1 MVCQQ
6 VLRGLIP
13 VDGKREKRESTF
25 EGIGVSP
32 GIAVQQIQL
41 LAPQTQ
47 RAVQRTILPEEIP
60 LEIARFEEALIAT
73 HDQIKLIQKQVAEVL
88 GDEHASIF
96 DAHMLL
102 VDDRT
107 FIEDVIRTVKKDL
120 VNVEPVLQA
129 VANRFAD
136 MLSKMEDSYLSE
148 RASDIR
154 DVTKR
159 IMANLAGETL
169 NQMAQVTDSC
179 IVVAHDLSPSD
190 TASINK
196 KLVHGF
202 ITDLG
207 SATSHTAIMA
217 KALEVPAVV
226 GLHNITTAVSCGDTV
241 LIDGARG
248 VVYVNPT
255 AERLAEYEKRA
266 EGQEQILHELDTLRD
281 KPPETMDG
289 YLVPLSANIELL
301 EELDAI
307 GARGAKGIGLFRTE
321 FLFLASDTLPDE
333 DEQTAAYERAAQT
346 QHPSAVVIRT
356 LDLGADKLPAS
367 FEKPDEINPFLGD
380 RAIRLCLSRPEL
392 FKTQLRAILRAS
404 VNENIQIMYPMISCV
419 QEVLDANALLR
430 ECMEELRGKNI
441 PFNEDIQIGT
451 MIEVPSAALVADLL
465 APHVSFFSI
474 GTNDLIQYTMAVD
487 RGNENVAHLYNPTHM
502 AIIRLIDHVVKVSHK
517 HGLWTCVCGQMASD
531 PLLVPLLIGLGVDEL
546 SVSPS
551 QVPMIKDVIRKLFYS
566 DAVELARKALES
578 PSKEY
583 VEQLCHEMIE
593 QIAPEV
599 LELSE

>member
-1 MVCQQ
+1 MA
-6 VLRGLIP
+6 
-13 VDGKREKRESTF
+13 GKREKKEIVF
-25 EGIGVSP
+25 KGIGVSP
-32 GIAVQQIQL
+32 GIAVQQVQIL
-41 LAPQTQ
+41 CPQTQ
-47 RAVQRTILPEEIP
+47 HAVQRSIGPEEVP
-60 LEIARFEEALIAT
+60 LEISRFEEALIAT
-73 HDQIKLIQKQVAEVL
+73 HDQIKQIQKQMAEVL

-96 DAHMLL
+96 DAHMLV
-102 VDDRT
+102 VDDRS

-129 VANRFAD
+129 EANRYAE
-136 MLSKMEDSYLSE
+136 MLSKVDDAYLSE
-148 RASDIR
+148 RAVDIR
-154 DVTKR
+154 DVTRR

-169 NQMAQVTDSC
+169 DQMTRVTESC

-190 TASINK
+190 TASIDK
-196 KLVHGF
+196 KLVLGF
-202 ITDLG
+202 VTDLG

-226 GLHNITTAVSCGDTV
+226 GLHNITTAVSAGDTI

-248 VVYVNPT
+248 MVYVNPT
-255 AERLAEYEKRA
+255 AKRLVEYKKRA
-266 EGQEQILHELDTLRD
+266 EEQEHILHELDTLRD
-281 KPPETMDG
+281 KPSETIDG

-301 EELDAI
+301 EELDAV

-321 FLFLASDTLPDE
+321 FLFLGSDTLPDE
-333 DEQTAAYERAAQT
+333 DEQAAAYERAAKT

-367 FEKPDEINPFLGD
+367 FEKPDELNPFLGA
-380 RAIRLCLSRPEL
+380 RAIRLCLLRPEL

-404 VNENIQIMYPMISCV
+404 AYDNVRIMYPMISCV
-419 QEVLDANALLR
+419 LEVIEANALLR
-430 ECMEELRGKNI
+430 QCMDELREEGVA
-441 PFNEDIQIGT
+441 FNKDIQVGT
-451 MIEVPSAALVADLL
+451 MIEVPSAALIADII

-487 RGNENVAHLYNPTHM
+487 RGNENVAHLYKPAHM
-502 AIIRLIDHVVKVSHK
+502 AIIRLIDHVVKVSHE

-531 PLLVPLLIGLGVDEL
+531 PLFVPLLIGLGVDEL

-551 QVPMIKDVIRKLFYS
+551 QAPMIKDVIRKLFYS
-566 DAVELARKALES
+566 GAMELARKALKS
-578 PSKEY
+578 STKEY
-583 VEQLCHEMIE
+583 VEQLCREMIE
-593 QIAPEV
+593 QVAPEV

>member
-1 MVCQQ
+1 M
-6 VLRGLIP
+6 P
-13 VDGKREKRESTF
+13 EKHEKREVVLK
-25 EGIGVSP
+25 GIGVSP
-32 GIAVQQIQL
+32 GIVVHHAQL
-41 LAPQTQ
+41 LAPQLQ
-47 RAVQRTILPEEIP
+47 QVVQRSITSAEIP
-60 LEIARFEEALIAT
+60 QEITRFEDALIAT
-73 HDQIKLIQKQVAEVL
+73 HDQIKLIRKQVAEVL

-96 DAHMLL
+96 DAHMLV
-102 VDDRT
+102 VDDRS
-107 FIEDVIRTVKKDL
+107 FIEDVIRAVEKDL
-120 VNVEPVLQA
+120 VNIEPVLQA
-129 VANRFAD
+129 VSNRYAD
-136 MLSKMEDSYLSE
+136 MLAKMEDSYLSE
-148 RASDIR
+148 RAADIR

-169 NQMAQVTDSC
+169 SQMAQITEPC

-196 KLVHGF
+196 KFVHGF

-226 GLHNITTAVSCGDTV
+226 GLHNITAIVSSDDTI

-248 VVYVNPT
+248 MVYVNPT
-255 AERLAEYEKRA
+255 PEHLAEYEKRA
-266 EGQEQILHELDTLRD
+266 KEQEKILHELDTLRD
-281 KPPETMDG
+281 KLPETQDG
-289 YLVPLSANIELL
+289 YLVPISANIELL
-301 EELDAI
+301 EELDVV
-307 GARGAKGIGLFRTE
+307 GERGAKGIGLYRTE
-321 FLFLASDTLPDE
+321 FLFLGRETLPDE
-333 DEQTAAYERAAQT
+333 DEQTAAYVQAAQT
-346 QHPSAVVIRT
+346 QYPSAVVIRT
-356 LDLGADKLPAS
+356 LDLGADKLPS
-367 FEKPDEINPFLGD
+367 NFEMPDEANPFLGD
-380 RAIRLCLSRPEL
+380 RAIRLCLSRPKL

-404 VNENIQIMYPMISCV
+404 VNENIRIMYPMISCV

-430 ECMEELRGKNI
+430 ECMEELREKKVS
-441 PFNEDIQIGT
+441 FNKDIQVGT
-451 MIEVPSAALVADLL
+451 MIEVPSAALIADLL
-465 APHVSFFSI
+465 APHVSFFSL

-487 RGNENVAHLYNPTHM
+487 RGNENVAHLYKPTHT

-517 HGLWTCVCGQMASD
+517 EGLWTCVCGQMAAN

-551 QVPMIKDVIRKLFYS
+551 QAPMIKDVVRKLYYS

-578 PSKEY
+578 PSEKY
-583 VEQLCHEMIE
+583 VEQLCHDMIK